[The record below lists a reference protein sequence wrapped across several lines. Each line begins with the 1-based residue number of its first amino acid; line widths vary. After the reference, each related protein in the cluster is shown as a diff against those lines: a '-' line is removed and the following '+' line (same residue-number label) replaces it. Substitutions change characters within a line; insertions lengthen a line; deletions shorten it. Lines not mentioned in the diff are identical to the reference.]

1 MTESVLLAQARPHD
15 DNHHTSCIVFLEME
29 GMQYFPAVA
38 LLAVILQCLSCQAL
52 VYAMPSFITPFS
64 CCLLPHQCFL
74 LNVTA
79 CKILHARFCMQDS
92 ACKILHARFCMQDS
106 PCKILQ
112 CLLSG
117 ACLCKCICTKET
129 IQKAGNMLPAFWI
142 VSLVLLAC
150 TRKRKASSVVTSF
163 KKGGGVICIF
173 LGVGPIF
180 KLEYIKIRRA

>member
-92 ACKILHARFCMQDS
+92 ACKIL
-106 PCKILQ
+106 Q

-117 ACLCKCICTKET
+117 ACLCNCC
-129 IQKAGNMLPAFWI
+129 LPSGL
-142 VSLVLLAC
+142 SLWC
-150 TRKRKASSVVTSF
+150 
-163 KKGGGVICIF
+163 F
-173 LGVGPIF
+173 LHVPGREKHP
-180 KLEYIKIRRA
+180 L

>member
-1 MTESVLLAQARPHD
+1 MPWHSLIDRNDKYRE
-15 DNHHTSCIVFLEME
+15 
-29 GMQYFPAVA
+29 AVCYVSTVDCTPTLSHQA
-38 LLAVILQCLSCQAL
+38 LLILIYSSLKIGPTPKNMQ
-52 VYAMPSFITPFS
+52 ITP
-64 CCLLPHQCFL
+64 PPFL
-74 LNVTA
+74 NEVTTEDA
-79 CKILHARFCMQDS
+79 FLFLVHARS
-92 ACKILHARFCMQDS
+92 
-106 PCKILQ
+106 
-112 CLLSG
+112 
-117 ACLCKCICTKET
+117 TKET

>member
-64 CCLLPHQCFL
+64 CCLLPHQYFL

-79 CKILHARFCMQDS
+79 CKILHARFCNASCQALVYAMPSFITPFSCCLLPHQCFLLNVT

-117 ACLCKCICTKET
+117 ACLCKCC
-129 IQKAGNMLPAFWI
+129 LPSGL
-142 VSLVLLAC
+142 SLWC
-150 TRKRKASSVVTSF
+150 
-163 KKGGGVICIF
+163 F
-173 LGVGPIF
+173 LHVPGREKHP
-180 KLEYIKIRRA
+180 L

>member
-79 CKILHARFCMQDS
+79 CKILHARFCLQDS
-92 ACKILHARFCMQDS
+92 PCKILHARFSMQDS
-106 PCKILQ
+106 AMPLVR
-112 CLLSG
+112 CLFM
-117 ACLCKCICTKET
+117 
-129 IQKAGNMLPAFWI
+129 QMLPAFWI

-163 KKGGGVICIF
+163 KKGDGVVCIF